1 MFEFNLAEA
10 FANIVLDA
18 IKENNGDVKFGPRWV
33 NLDEK
38 MNMTEVK
45 VTVNFNLIKFVA
57 VGQTLSIFVGD
68 NGEKKV
74 AVEKDDNA
82 FDIAMKII
90 AALN

>member
-18 IKENNGDVKFGPRWV
+18 IKENNGDVKFGPKRV

-38 MNMTEVK
+38 VNMTEVK
-45 VTVNFNLIKFVA
+45 VAVNFNLIKFVA
-57 VGQTLSIFVGD
+57 VGQTLSVFVGD

-82 FDIAMKII
+82 FDIAAKII
-90 AALN
+90 AALD